1 MGNVRLAATNSEL
14 TIMRR
19 LSSIAYGT
27 WEVTWPD
34 DFDEAMKPKIDGD
47 RKFGYLSRL
56 SSEAGRMGRRFIRA
70 DIAIKAADL
79 NDGGFVPNSGHSN
92 TEAVLDAAGKHT
104 TGRAVIER
112 EISREGLLGAQPGVD
127 FTVGDTVDVV
137 LWDRVVA
144 LPVTAV
150 EAVTDAGAVVD
161 WRVRVGGD
169 LLSDAGKRRA
179 ANAEIERAIIDERRK
194 RDKEVEESAK
204 RVTAKL
210 TQQVEAKNQQLAR
223 TVEAKNAQLVEAKA
237 QELTQSL
244 DDRAQRL
251 SRTIDSK
258 NAELS
263 QTVERR
269 AAGVELKALAADRK
283 AAEADRRAGA
293 AAGAAAAADRKALAA
308 DQKAIAADVKALQAV
323 ADALKADNRAKAAA
337 FAADEADAK
346 AVEAGRT
353 ANSAHEIA
361 QRGINEIQGLIV
373 ALAGVGADRARV
385 DSDLS
390 ELNRQLQQRGE
401 GSGAQGLIRAYIN
414 SNTARWALQKRIDD
428 LQNRMALENRAR
440 VVQLEVANRKLADMQ
455 MELQRQQLSEI
466 RGILPA
472 GYSDNYGS
480 FIRSGDDGYV
490 EFTAKGDWRG
500 EVILSTDEYTER
512 AAPADEGYTDDR
524 YTKLRHNLFN
534 IPMDD
539 GSRRIVLRGTAI
551 DGMAYYTVR
560 PGSQRLE
567 EFPLRGYELD
577 KGMWTTLN
585 TINVPGTLSD
595 VTMYARVEWDAAAY
609 AEYGIRI
616 VKGGRTLV
624 EERDRALGPFFALTD
639 GRRSMS
645 VTVTV
650 PRAQGVGNYQIDV
663 FSEAALPKQRATSGG
678 LIRVSRTVHG

>member
-47 RKFGYLSRL
+47 RKFGYVSRL
-56 SSEAGRMGRRFIRA
+56 STEAGRMGRRFIRA

-79 NDGGFVPNSGHSN
+79 TDGGFVPNSGHSN

-112 EISREGLLGAQPGVD
+112 EISREGLLGSQPGVD
-127 FTVGDTVDVV
+127 FAVGDTVDVV

-161 WRVRVGGD
+161 WRIRVGGD

-194 RDKEVEESAK
+194 RDKEVEESAR

-210 TQQVEAKNQQLAR
+210 TQQVEAKNQQLVK

-237 QELTQSL
+237 QELTRSL

-258 NAELS
+258 NAELA
-263 QTVERR
+263 QTAERR

-283 AAEADRRAGA
+283 AAEADRRALRARNA
-293 AAGAAAAADRKALAA
+293 AEEA
-308 DQKAIAADVKALQAV
+308 DQKAIAADLKAIQAV

-353 ANSAHEIA
+353 ATRARTLA
-361 QRGINEIQGLIV
+361 QRGIDEIQGLIV

-401 GSGAQGLIRAYIN
+401 GSGTQGLIRAYIN

-428 LQNRMALENRAR
+428 LQNRMALENRSR
-440 VVQLEVANRKLADMQ
+440 VVQLEVANRRLADMQ
-455 MELQRQQLSEI
+455 MALQKQQLSEI

-472 GYSDNYGS
+472 GYSDQYGS
-480 FIRSGDDGYV
+480 FIRSEDDGYV
-490 EFTAKGDWRG
+490 EFTAKGNWRG
-500 EVILSTDEYTER
+500 EVILSTDEYVERNER
-512 AAPADEGYTDDR
+512 AGDGFTDDR
-524 YTKLRHNLFN
+524 YTKLRHNLFK
-534 IPMDD
+534 IPMED
-539 GSRRIVLRGTAI
+539 GSRRILLRGTAI

-624 EERDRALGPFFALTD
+624 EERDSALGPFFALTD

-650 PRAQGVGNYQIDV
+650 PKAQGVGDYRIDV
-663 FSEAALPKQRATSGG
+663 FSEASLPKQRATSGG